1 MGTNCALLLADL
13 FLHVY
18 QADFLQLFLKN
29 KDNKLAQTFNCSF
42 RYMDDVLALNNSR
55 FGDYLHRNYPN
66 ELEVKHTT
74 DTQQSASYLDLY
86 LEIDNVGTLKT
97 KLYDNSDDFT
107 VPIVNFPFI
116 SSNILASQAYSSQLI
131 RYSRVL
137 QYSDFLDRAQ
147 LLTQNLLKQ
156 GYVAPRSSSQS
167 G

>member
-74 DTQQSASYLDLY
+74 DTQKSASYLDLY

-97 KLYDNSDDFT
+97 KLYNNRDYFT
-107 VPIVNFPFI
+107 VP
-116 SSNILASQAYSSQLI
+116 SQLP
-131 RYSRVL
+131 L
-137 QYSDFLDRAQ
+137 HQ
-147 LLTQNLLKQ
+147 
-156 GYVAPRSSSQS
+156 
-167 G
+167 